1 MTIRTTDLVSLA
13 SVAADAYNDFDLAN
27 QQLQG
32 SFGLP
37 YAAAKDN
44 LLRDVTLA
52 EAQGLDLSVFSG
64 ADSRFKFPAV
74 DTNIVIRV
82 HKKPTLH
89 AKLDKLMEKVN
100 KLETELKV
108 AKLRLKHEA
117 EQLIAAG
124 DCDEITEKI
133 VLAFTRIK

>member
-1 MTIRTTDLVSLA
+1 
-13 SVAADAYNDFDLAN
+13 
-27 QQLQG
+27 
-32 SFGLP
+32 
-37 YAAAKDN
+37 
-44 LLRDVTLA
+44 
-52 EAQGLDLSVFSG
+52 
-64 ADSRFKFPAV
+64 
-74 DTNIVIRV
+74 
-82 HKKPTLH
+82 
-89 AKLDKLMEKVN
+89 MEKVN